1 MVRVRLGDGVGVGD
15 CVSCVWSSAG
25 DGVGGVVCGSVSP
38 LACTAQVVYIGGTLV
53 GADLLNLG
61 RLPELGASV
70 VSVGSTGPFDGIY
83 LTGLVSVL
91 LM

>member
-1 MVRVRLGDGVGVGD
+1 M
-15 CVSCVWSSAG
+15 
-25 DGVGGVVCGSVSP
+25 
-38 LACTAQVVYIGGTLV
+38 V
-53 GADLLNLG
+53 GADMLNLG

-83 LTGLVSVL
+83 LTVLVSVL